1 MGIMTVHEVNDIDP
15 DAITDGTAQITK
27 IINEDSS
34 QPTESF
40 MESLPGYELVYIATK
55 MFSVLFEAL
64 EMTTFIYIPLLAYGV
79 PFALAMMIQTVI
91 SLMEAMFIF
100 QVWRKFKM
108 EN

>member
-1 MGIMTVHEVNDIDP
+1 MTVHEVNDIDP